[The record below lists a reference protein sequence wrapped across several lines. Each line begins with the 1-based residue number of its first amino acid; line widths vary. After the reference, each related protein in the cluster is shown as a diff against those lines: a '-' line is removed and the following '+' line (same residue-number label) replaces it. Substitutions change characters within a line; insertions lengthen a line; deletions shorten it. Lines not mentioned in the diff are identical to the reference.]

1 MIRKSNPK
9 EMRVKWGS
17 HCTLVH
23 NKHSLQFSCS
33 VMSESLRPHGLQH
46 DRLPV
51 HQQLPSLLTF
61 MSIESVMLSNHLILY
76 CPLLLLS
83 IFPRVTVFLN
93 EPVLHIRWPKYWN
106 FSFNIRPS
114 NDHPGLISFIWTG
127 WISLQSMGLSRV
139 LSSTTVQKHQFFST
153 QLFL

>member
-1 MIRKSNPK
+1 M
-9 EMRVKWGS
+9 
-17 HCTLVH
+17 VH

-114 NDHPGLISFIWTG
+114 NEYSGLISFTMDCLGSSCCPRNSQESSPTPQFKRINY
-127 WISLQSMGLSRV
+127 IMFSLLYSP
-139 LSSTTVQKHQFFST
+139 TVTSIRDNWKT
-153 QLFL
+153 